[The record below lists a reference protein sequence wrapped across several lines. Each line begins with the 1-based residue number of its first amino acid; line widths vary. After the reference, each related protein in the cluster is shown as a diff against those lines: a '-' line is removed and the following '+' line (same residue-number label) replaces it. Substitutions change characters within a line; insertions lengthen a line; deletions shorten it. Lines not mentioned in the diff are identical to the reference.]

1 VVVRAAA
8 TTAARLVLLAG
19 PTALAFFSG
28 GYFDGPRAWAGLVAW
43 VLVAVAALSGAR
55 SLPRG
60 RAAGATIGGLTLLAA
75 WSLLSMTWAPL
86 AGNAY
91 HSGQIVVL
99 YLGTLIAASL
109 LLGDERTRA
118 LVEPALA
125 AGVLIVIGYGLL
137 GRLLPGI
144 FHLAR
149 SVSAQGRL
157 EQPLTYWNAMG
168 ELAAIGVV
176 LVARIAGDGG
186 RRAAVRLAA
195 AAASVPL
202 GVGLYISFSRGALFA
217 CAAGLVAL
225 IAVAGRRE
233 QAVSVLLVLAA
244 AALGAIAS
252 APFGVVT
259 GLRGSIQTRE
269 HQGLIVLALLV
280 VLMLVAAA
288 AQRALL
294 ARVTPGALPMPRRT
308 PLMAAAVICAGLA
321 LAIVVGAK
329 ETSAAAQQLS
339 GGANRLVSLRSNRYD
354 YWRVAVRAFA
364 QQPLRGVGAGNWAV
378 YWLRWRHFE
387 DFAQDAHSLP
397 LQTMAELGLVGLA
410 GLVAFLAGIAGSARR
425 ALRLTPAAAGPI
437 AGFVAYIA
445 HSPLDWDWEMP
456 AVTLVALVL
465 VGMLLAQ
472 ATADRAS

>member
-1 VVVRAAA
+1 VRAAA
-8 TTAARLVLLAG
+8 ANAARLILLAG
-19 PTALAFFSG
+19 PTVLAFFSG
-28 GYFDGPRAWAGLVAW
+28 GYFDGARAWAGLVAW
-43 VLVAVAALSGAR
+43 SLVAVAALSGAT
-55 SLPRG
+55 SIPRG
-60 RAAGATIGGLTLLAA
+60 RAAWATIGGLALMAA

-91 HSGQIVVL
+91 HDGQIAVL
-99 YLGTLIAASL
+99 YLGALIAASL
-109 LLGDERTRA
+109 LLGDERPRA

-137 GRLLPGI
+137 GRLLPGVL
-144 FHLAR
+144 HLAR

-168 ELAAIGVV
+168 ELAAIGLV
-176 LVARIAGDGG
+176 LVARIAGDTG
-186 RRAAVRLAA
+186 RRAALRIAA
-195 AAASVPL
+195 AAVSVPL

-233 QAVSVLLVLAA
+233 QAASLLLVLAA
-244 AALGAIAS
+244 AVLGAIAC
-252 APFGVVT
+252 APFGAVT
-259 GLRGSIQTRE
+259 GLRGPISSRE
-269 HQGLIVLALLV
+269 TQGLIVLALLV

-288 AQRALL
+288 AQGALL
-294 ARVTPGALPMPRRT
+294 ARVTPGPLPMPRRT
-308 PLMAAAVICAGLA
+308 PLIAAAVICAGLA

-354 YWRVAVRAFA
+354 YWRVAVRAFG

-437 AGFVAYIA
+437 AGVVAYIA

-465 VGMLLAQ
+465 VGLLVAQ
-472 ATADRAS
+472 AAPDRAS